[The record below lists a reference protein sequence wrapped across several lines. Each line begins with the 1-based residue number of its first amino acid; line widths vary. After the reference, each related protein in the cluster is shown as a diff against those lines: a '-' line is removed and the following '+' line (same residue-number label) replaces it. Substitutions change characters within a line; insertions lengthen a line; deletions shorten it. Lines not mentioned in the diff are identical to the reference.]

1 MKQKVVVKISMNG
14 HKSRSKALKI
24 AVGIQGVESAALQG
38 QDKDQ
43 IEVTGDGVDAVV
55 LTTSLRKGVGPAE
68 LVSVSPV
75 KEGDKKQGDSGGGS
89 GGGGEK
95 KNEAIWQSVSGY
107 YCPPPLYIHE
117 VRDDNNCSIM

>member
-1 MKQKVVVKISMNG
+1 MKQKMVVKISMNG
-14 HKSRSKALKI
+14 HKCRSKALKI

-43 IEVTGDGVDAVV
+43 IVVTGDGVDAVV
-55 LTTSLRKGVGPAE
+55 LTTSLRKGVGHAE

-75 KEGDKKQGDSGGGS
+75 KEGDKKEDGGS
-89 GGGGEK
+89 GGDQK

-107 YCPPPLYIHE
+107 YYPPQLYFHE
-117 VRDDNNCSIM
+117 VRDDRYDNNCSIM